1 MKPRRQREHPEARA
15 ELRAAAHWY
24 ERRGRG
30 VGQRLLDNSLV
41 ARESIAEAPESW
53 HRYPF
58 WGHEHPIIRMRSIPR
73 YPYDVIYFATDVEIV
88 IVAYAHESK
97 EPGYWKHRVED

>member
-1 MKPRRQREHPEARA
+1 MKPRNQREHPEARA
-15 ELRAAAHWY
+15 ELKAAALWY
-24 ERRGRG
+24 EHRERG
-30 VGQRLLDNSLV
+30 VGQRFLENSLI

-58 WGHEHPIIRMRSIPR
+58 WDHAHPIIRMRSIAR
-73 YPYDVIYFATDVEIV
+73 YPYDVIYFVTDDEIV

-97 EPGYWKHRVED
+97 EPRYWKHRI